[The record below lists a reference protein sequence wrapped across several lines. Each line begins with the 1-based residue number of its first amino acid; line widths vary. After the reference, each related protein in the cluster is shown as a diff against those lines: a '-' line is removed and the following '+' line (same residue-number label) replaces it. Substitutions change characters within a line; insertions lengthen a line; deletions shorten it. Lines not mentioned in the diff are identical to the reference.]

1 VGFKQPQI
9 VLLLESKSISAMIYQ
24 NIVQSNGK
32 EKLFA
37 LLLDP
42 DKCDSKHLNR
52 LLSIA
57 SSCGVSM
64 VFVGGSL
71 VNANVD
77 NFISE
82 IKKESNLPVVLFP
95 GNALQFSAKA
105 NAILFLSLISGRNPD
120 FLIGNHVIVS
130 GAIKRSGVEVIPTGY
145 ILIDG
150 GVQTSVQYMS
160 STMPI
165 PSTKID
171 IAVAT
176 ALAGEQLGLKMIYL
190 EAGSG
195 AKQPVPVEMIKAVK
209 CEISIPLI
217 VGGGLKTQEQVK
229 AAWDAGADMVV
240 VGNAL
245 ENDTD
250 KLPLMA
256 RRK

>member
-1 VGFKQPQI
+1 
-9 VLLLESKSISAMIYQ
+9 MIYQ
-24 NIVQSNGK
+24 RIVESREK

-42 DKCDSKHLNR
+42 DKCDSQHLNK

-57 SSCGVSM
+57 SESGVSM
-64 VFVGGSL
+64 LMVGGSL

-77 NFISE
+77 QFISE
-82 IKKESNLPVVLFP
+82 IKKCTNLPVVLFP

-105 NAILFLSLISGRNPD
+105 DAILFLSLISGRNPD

-165 PSTKID
+165 PSTKTD

-176 ALAGEQLGLKMIYL
+176 ALAGEQLGLKLIYL

-195 AKQPVPVEMIKAVK
+195 AKQPVPVDVIKAVK
-209 CEISIPLI
+209 SEISVPLI
-217 VGGGLKTQEQVK
+217 VGGGLRTPEQVK

-245 ENDTD
+245 ENDIN

-256 RRK
+256 RR

>member
-1 VGFKQPQI
+1 
-9 VLLLESKSISAMIYQ
+9 MIYQ
-24 NIVQSNGK
+24 RIVESRGK
-32 EKLFA
+32 DKLFA

-42 DKCDSKHLNR
+42 DKCDSSHLNR

-57 SSCGVSM
+57 PSCGVSM

-77 NFISE
+77 SFISE
-82 IKKESNLPVVLFP
+82 IKKESSLPVVLFP

-105 NAILFLSLISGRNPD
+105 DAILFLSLISGRNPD

-145 ILIDG
+145 VLIDG

-165 PSTKID
+165 PSNKID

-176 ALAGEQLGLKMIYL
+176 ALAGEQLGLKLIYL

-195 AKQPVPVEMIKAVK
+195 AKQPVPVDIIKAVK
-209 CEISIPLI
+209 SEINVPLI
-217 VGGGLKTQEQVK
+217 VGGGLRTPEQVK

-245 ENDTD
+245 ENDID
-250 KLPLMA
+250 KLPSMA
-256 RRK
+256 KRE

>member
-1 VGFKQPQI
+1 MTNTIYHRI
-9 VLLLESKSISAMIYQ
+9 VESR
-24 NIVQSNGK
+24 GK

-42 DKCDSKHLNR
+42 DKCERGHLKK
-52 LLSIA
+52 LIPIA
-57 SSCGVSM
+57 SQSNVSM
-64 VFVGGSL
+64 ILVGGSL
-71 VNANVD
+71 VNTD
-77 NFISE
+77 IKPLIE
-82 IKKESNLPVVLFP
+82 DIKKQSQIPVVLFP
-95 GNALQFSAKA
+95 GNALQFSAGA
-105 NAILFLSLISGRNPD
+105 DAILLLSLISGRNSD

-130 GAIKRSGVEVIPTGY
+130 SAIKRSGVEILPTGY

-160 STMPI
+160 NTMPI
-165 PSTKID
+165 PASKID

-176 ALAGEQLGLKMIYL
+176 ALAGEQLGLKLIYL

-195 AKQPVPVEMIKAVK
+195 AKNPVPVEMIKAIRN
-209 CEISIPLI
+209 EITIPLI
-217 VGGGLKTQEQVK
+217 VGGGLRNPEQVK

-245 ENDTD
+245 ENDIE
-250 KLPLMA
+250 KLRLMT